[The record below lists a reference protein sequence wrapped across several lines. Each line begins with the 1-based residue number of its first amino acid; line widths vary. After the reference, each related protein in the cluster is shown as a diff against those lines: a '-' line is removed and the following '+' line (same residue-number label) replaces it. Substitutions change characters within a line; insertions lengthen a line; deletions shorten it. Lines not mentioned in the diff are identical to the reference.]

1 MGRGPLTKIHYYVK
15 MKKLWILV
23 LVILFSVTQTRV
35 AEANWYLKIYVV
47 EVQEIFMD
55 GDAGVVHR
63 AGTPKALD
71 QKKKYAAFL
80 KTPRAKSKANSLCAK
95 SEYRLGRIQVRSSG
109 TSYAGIGVLMF
120 SKVLDFKS
128 VSRIQN
134 TPTYDSSKRS
144 ALIAE
149 YGDDESKWP
158 EYIQGGY
165 VGYSVKYKCQNDG
178 PVPSVPTYPAYQIYI
193 NGGALFAQLSYN
205 QLKSWNWSVEM
216 TPRPKP
222 TPTPTPTP
230 TISDPNDKTP
240 PIISDVVVPSTLKA
254 GSSITATFR
263 VRDDVGVKLIG
274 KQPFVV
280 AYLWQGATKI
290 DVPYQLTQL
299 VSGDVKDGNYTI
311 TFTGTQGLSGNYQI
325 KFGAYDVTSKSAE
338 LISPDISIVP

>member
-1 MGRGPLTKIHYYVK
+1 MSSSITIESINYDGEEAQ
-15 MKKLWILV
+15 V
-23 LVILFSVTQTRV
+23 LFLPDNSNQTINLGTVILPFIFYPSLLIPPREVYGTYT
-35 AEANWYLKIYVV
+35 IVV
-47 EVQEIFMD
+47 D
-55 GDAGVVHR
+55 
-63 AGTPKALD
+63 
-71 QKKKYAAFL
+71 
-80 KTPRAKSKANSLCAK
+80 
-95 SEYRLGRIQVRSSG
+95 
-109 TSYAGIGVLMF
+109 
-120 SKVLDFKS
+120 S
-128 VSRIQN
+128 VSCRPNCTNI
-134 TPTYDSSKRS
+134 
-144 ALIAE
+144 
-149 YGDDESKWP
+149 
-158 EYIQGGY
+158 
-165 VGYSVKYKCQNDG
+165 VV
-178 PVPSVPTYPAYQIYI
+178 VP
-193 NGGALFAQLSYN
+193 
-205 QLKSWNWSVEM
+205 
-216 TPRPKP
+216 R
-222 TPTPTPTP
+222 PTPTPTP